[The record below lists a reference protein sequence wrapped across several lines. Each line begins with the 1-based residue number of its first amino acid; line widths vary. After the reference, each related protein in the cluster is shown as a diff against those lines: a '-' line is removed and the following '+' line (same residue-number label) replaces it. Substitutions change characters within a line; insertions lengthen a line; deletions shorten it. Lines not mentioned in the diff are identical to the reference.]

1 MSEYTGWPTLA
12 ELRRVLNVDP
22 GSTAWDESLD
32 RDLEAA
38 IQQVKNDTGAWD
50 DLLDEPTP
58 KLAAAALRMAELIAQ
73 HGETPVNTADS
84 KYQTLM
90 SGHRRRFAIS

>member
-1 MSEYTGWPTLA
+1 MASTEWPDLA
-12 ELRRVLNVDP
+12 ELKRVLNADP
-22 GSTAWDESLD
+22 TSNQWDESLT

-50 DLLDEPTP
+50 DLLDEPTA

-73 HGETPVNTADS
+73 RGETPATASSDP
-84 KYQTLM
+84 KYRVLM
-90 SGHRRRFAIS
+90 SGHLRRFAIS